1 MANRVV
7 YGIKN
12 VHYAVATYD
21 QATGTV
27 TYDVPKPMPGAV
39 ELSLEPRGEM
49 AEFYADN
56 TLYFSAQNNQGYEGT
71 LSIAVIPEDFAV
83 DCLGEVKDDLDMVVS
98 ENANAKG
105 KPFALMFEFE
115 GDVKAARHVL
125 YYCTANRPT
134 VTGSTTTDTI
144 EPQPTELTFI
154 ASARPTDGLVKTKTT
169 TDTPANIYD
178 AWYQSV
184 YEPGSGTGGT

>member
-21 QATGTV
+21 TVTGSV
-27 TYDVPKPMPGAV
+27 TYDTPKPLPGAV
-39 ELSLEPRGEM
+39 ELSLEPRGDM
-49 AEFYADN
+49 AQFYADN

-71 LSIAVIPEDFAV
+71 LSIALIPEDFLV
-83 DCLGEVKDDLDMVVS
+83 DCLGEVKDETDGVVS

-105 KPFALMFEFE
+105 KPFALLFEFE
-115 GDVKAARHVL
+115 GDEKAVRHAL

-134 VTGSTTTDTI
+134 LAQSTATDTI
-144 EPQPTELTFI
+144 EPQSSELSFT
-154 ASARPTDGLVKTKTT
+154 AAPRPSDGLVKAKTSA
-169 TDTPANIYD
+169 DTNATVYD
-178 AWYQSV
+178 GWYSAV
-184 YEPGSGTGGT
+184 YEPGSGGGA